1 MVVLPQ
7 SWDVF
12 FQVSIYAKET
22 ETRIVGYYHASQ
34 RAHDVALP
42 AHGHHVLQSL
52 TSEFP
57 LAFALVFN
65 SSKLSTNSVAI
76 DVVMIEPPKQQGSR
90 ASSRPEK
97 FDLADAA
104 IPEKVK
110 SRAAQ
115 ESGPERLV
123 VDFDDYLEDPSK
135 DWLKNDAVSSA
146 SSVWVQNTIR

>member
-1 MVVLPQ
+1 MTEGGLELVRKTLC
-7 SWDVF
+7 WDRL
-12 FQVSIYAKET
+12 AG
-22 ETRIVGYYHASQ
+22 GYYHASE
-34 RAHDVALP
+34 RAHSNVTLA
-42 AHGHHVLQSL
+42 AHGRHILQSL

-57 LAFALVFN
+57 HAFALVFN
-65 SSKLSTNSVAI
+65 SSKLSTNSAAI

-115 ESGPERLV
+115 ETGLERLV

-135 DWLKNDAVSSA
+135 DWLKNDAVWAA
-146 SSVWVQNTIR
+146 SST